1 MSESLENFTNIVKED
16 IKEAKTLFF
25 SEAFKEEYL
34 KDRREEKELYHQ
46 LLLGRNRNQI
56 LEEFLLSSGQKKP
69 VLLSAA
75 KTIYQATI
83 MNLDEPLEIKVKRE
97 GWGYLVGRIKSD
109 GTFLS
114 IHKNTFQAEDFED
127 GTLTIYAD
135 MKTIPKDGDIDH
147 LIIQTVYQTLQIEV
161 VYKEQKSERKKE
173 EEFRQKKLIELYVD
187 FCTGRI
193 TTSQLYERGNM
204 VLDKMPDDPVKN
216 RIYDLMKLHLSIL
229 EGKGDLE
236 EKIPEDASKEP
247 LLIAQGYVWYLQ
259 AFYDKEEETII
270 RSRDEIKELYDQCED
285 GKIKGYLFWLYMNL
299 SEELMKDAKLRM
311 ELIKELYQE
320 GCQNPLLQF
329 EGCCILGEDEQLLDE
344 IDSYELWVLE
354 FGAEE
359 KILNSKLIGRICF
372 LISRNK
378 VFSEEVLWL
387 FLCIYKEYRQSD
399 VLQGICALM
408 IQEFCIC
415 EYTDRYY
422 E

>member
-56 LEEFLLSSGQKKP
+56 LEEFLMSSGQKKP

-114 IHKNTFQAEDFED
+114 LHKNTFQAEDFED

-173 EEFRQKKLIELYVD
+173 E
-187 FCTGRI
+187 C
-193 TTSQLYERGNM
+193 ER
-204 VLDKMPDDPVKN
+204 V
-216 RIYDLMKLHLSIL
+216 
-229 EGKGDLE
+229 
-236 EKIPEDASKEP
+236 
-247 LLIAQGYVWYLQ
+247 
-259 AFYDKEEETII
+259 
-270 RSRDEIKELYDQCED
+270 
-285 GKIKGYLFWLYMNL
+285 
-299 SEELMKDAKLRM
+299 MKDAEYRAKHARLAELMEQMKLVLWSVTWEARYKRKCNKCDCWRNVKVT
-311 ELIKELYQE
+311 LPSGNTVSDTCICAKTARVYHPKENVLYE
-320 GCQNPLLQF
+320 IADRG
-329 EGCCILGEDEQLLDE
+329 LDFRVWYKE
-344 IDSYELWVLE
+344 RGDKGKEYFIADTIAVIPSKIID
-354 FGAEE
+354 
-359 KILNSKLIGRICF
+359 
-372 LISRNK
+372 RNK
-378 VFSEEVLWL
+378 NFEE
-387 FLCIYKEYRQSD
+387 INKKEVY
-399 VLQGICALM
+399 GIFFTSFEEC
-408 IQEFCIC
+408 QEFCSYLNKK
-415 EYTDRYY
+415 EGVAGYDYDR
-422 E
+422 EGNLIAESTGEDNE